1 MIDVIDILAPAF
13 LLSLVLLGIH
23 SYFGLE
29 IIKRGIIF
37 TDLAIGQMAAL
48 GTAVSLI
55 IWDTEYYMVS
65 LAFALLGALLIA
77 YATKKVKYLEAFI
90 GLLYAFG
97 VSSVVILLS
106 HSAHGMEK
114 FHELMAA
121 DILFTSLNDI
131 HKITVFYA
139 VLGIIIYFS
148 MKKTRGFVK
157 DILFFVTFA
166 VTVTS
171 SVKLAGV
178 LVIFAILISPA
189 LIATMLQVKRPVLFA
204 WGIGL
209 VINLAA
215 ILVSYFVDVPTGYTL
230 VLLHALVAILV
241 SMIKPTAQ
249 EQESG

>member
-1 MIDVIDILAPAF
+1 MIEVLDILAPAF

-48 GTAVSLI
+48 GTAVSLL
-55 IWDTEYYMVS
+55 IWETEYYFVS
-65 LAFALLGALLIA
+65 LGFALLGGLMIA

-97 VSSVVILLS
+97 VSCVVILLS

-121 DILFTSLNDI
+121 DILFTPLNEI
-131 HKITVFYA
+131 HKIAVFYA
-139 VLGIIIYFS
+139 FLGIVIYFT
-148 MKKTRGFVK
+148 MKKTKGFVK

-178 LVIFAILISPA
+178 LVIFSILISPA
-189 LIATMLQVKRPVLFA
+189 LIATIFKVKRPVIFA

-209 VINLAA
+209 VINLVA
-215 ILVSYFVDVPTGYTL
+215 ILISYFLDLPTGYTL
-230 VLLHALVAILV
+230 VFLHAILSILV
-241 SMIKPTAQ
+241 CLIKPTIKNA
-249 EQESG
+249 S

>member
-1 MIDVIDILAPAF
+1 MTDILEILAPAF

-48 GTAVSLI
+48 GTAISILI
-55 IWDTEYYMVS
+55 WETEYYVVS
-65 LAFALLGALLIA
+65 LFFALLGALLIA
-77 YATKKVKYLEAFI
+77 YATKKVKYLEAYI
-90 GLLYAFG
+90 GLLYALG

-121 DILFTSLNDI
+121 DILFTPLNEV
-131 HKITVFYA
+131 HKTAVFYA
-139 VLGIIIYFS
+139 FLGIGIHFA
-148 MKKTRGFVK
+148 MKKTTGFLRDV
-157 DILFFVTFA
+157 LFFVIFA

-178 LVIFAILISPA
+178 LVIFSILISPA
-189 LIATMLQVKRPVLFA
+189 LIATILKAKF
-204 WGIGL
+204 GTGL
-209 VINLAA
+209 R
-215 ILVSYFVDVPTGYTL
+215 
-230 VLLHALVAILV
+230 
-241 SMIKPTAQ
+241 
-249 EQESG
+249 

>member
-1 MIDVIDILAPAF
+1 MSDALDILAPAF

-29 IIKRGIIF
+29 VIKRGIIF

-48 GTAVSLI
+48 GTAVSLL
-55 IWDTEYYMVS
+55 IWESEYYLVS
-65 LAFALLGALLIA
+65 LAFALIGAILIA

-121 DILFTSLNDI
+121 DILFTPISDVYETAI
-131 HKITVFYA
+131 FYA
-139 VLGIIIYFS
+139 VLGIAIYFFV
-148 MKKTRGFVK
+148 KKTSGFLK

-166 VTVTS
+166 ITVTR

-178 LVIFAILISPA
+178 LVIFSILISPA
-189 LIATMLQVKRPVLFA
+189 LIATIFKTRRPIIFA
-204 WGIGL
+204 WIIGL
-209 VINLAA
+209 VINL
-215 ILVSYFVDVPTGYTL
+215 ISISFSYLIDLPTGYTL
-230 VLLHALVAILV
+230 VFFNAFLAIVACF
-241 SMIKPTAQ
+241 IKPTLKNQ
-249 EQESG
+249 SG